1 MVTSV
6 ILTVIW
12 IGGIDV
18 SKGNISSGN
27 MISFVF
33 YALMVAF
40 SIGGMSEVFGEMQ
53 KYLAGAERVFEIE
66 KLTDNNKKE
75 TDTKLK
81 PPFSIDF
88 EVNSFSYPSRPD
100 VQIIKKICLTGKP
113 GEFIGIV
120 GPSGSGK
127 STILQI
133 IMGIYTAKN
142 SKLKINNQEIDLSI
156 DNDLR
161 SKIAYIPQ
169 DPFLFSS
176 TIEENITLGRD
187 CGSLE
192 EVIKIC
198 GLSEMLDAL
207 PNGLKTYVGE
217 RGAQLSGG
225 QKQRISIA
233 RSLYGKPEML
243 LMDEATSALDNES
256 EVKLLSQ
263 LKAHMKDKIIISIA
277 HRLSSI
283 TDADKI
289 LLISDGE
296 VVANGSHKELIRS
309 SALYS
314 NLAKQNS

>member
-1 MVTSV
+1 
-6 ILTVIW
+6 
-12 IGGIDV
+12 
-18 SKGNISSGN
+18 
-27 MISFVF
+27 
-33 YALMVAF
+33 
-40 SIGGMSEVFGEMQ
+40 
-53 KYLAGAERVFEIE
+53 
-66 KLTDNNKKE
+66 
-75 TDTKLK
+75 
-81 PPFSIDF
+81 
-88 EVNSFSYPSRPD
+88 
-100 VQIIKKICLTGKP
+100 
-113 GEFIGIV
+113 
-120 GPSGSGK
+120 
-127 STILQI
+127 
-133 IMGIYTAKN
+133 MGIYTAKN